1 VERPEEIRD
10 IMTDAHK
17 PEPMG
22 ETGDNRTDLSGWK
35 RVGEY
40 APYIIYAKGNKRR
53 LVEQETGK
61 FVLEYV
67 I

>member
-1 VERPEEIRD
+1 
-10 IMTDAHK
+10 MTKSPK
-17 PEPMG
+17 PESNRG
-22 ETGDNRTDLSGWK
+22 TDDNRTDLTGWK

-40 APYIIYAKGNKRR
+40 ASYIIYAKDNRRR
-53 LVEQETGK
+53 LVEQKTGK

>member
-1 VERPEEIRD
+1 
-10 IMTDAHK
+10 MTHADK
-17 PEPMG
+17 PEPNTG
-22 ETGDNRTDLSGWK
+22 TGDNRTDLSGWK

-40 APYIIYAKGNKRR
+40 ASYIIYAKGNKRR
-53 LVEQETGK
+53 LVEQKTGK